1 MPDPGVHERCV
12 LKIGV
17 RTVAAIYSEKRRRA
31 AARHGQPAKLETSF
45 AAVHRC
51 PGRRAGAARMLM
63 GEQITPRTVG
73 RIGVVLASAALMVG
87 GNRTTDRAA
96 EARPRPVEL
105 DELAP

>member
-1 MPDPGVHERCV
+1 MNGCLV
-12 LKIGV
+12 KIGL
-17 RTVAAIYSEKRRRA
+17 RTVAAIYSEKRWPA
-31 AARHGQPAKLETSF
+31 AARVTGSRRDCETSF